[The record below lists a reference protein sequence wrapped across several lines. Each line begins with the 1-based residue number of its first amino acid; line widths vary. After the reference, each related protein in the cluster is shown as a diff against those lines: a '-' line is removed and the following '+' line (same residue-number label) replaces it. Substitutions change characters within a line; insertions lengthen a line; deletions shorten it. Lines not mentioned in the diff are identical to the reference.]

1 MASRHKPVVPD
12 ELLDRLLGGSDA
24 LEAFQS
30 GDLVQDLKKALAE
43 RILNAELDQH
53 LDDEDEQSSGNHRNG
68 HSRKRVLTDDGRME
82 LSIPR
87 DRQGRFDPKLV
98 EKHCRRLPGF
108 DDKVISMYARG
119 MSAREIQ
126 GHVREL
132 YGIKVS
138 PELISKVTDAVLDE
152 LAAWQSRP
160 LESVYAIVYFDAV
173 RVKIR
178 DEGLVKNKAVYL
190 AIGYTCDGYKQIL
203 GMWVEQTEGAKFWL
217 SVMNDLKARGLKDI
231 LIAVVDGLS
240 GFPEAIETAYPRTLV
255 QTCIVHLIR
264 NSMAYGSWKER
275 KLSAAALK
283 AIYQAENAGAALA
296 VLAALAAF
304 EAGEWG
310 RKYPAIARSWR
321 RQWEQVIPFFAFSAP
336 IRRVI
341 YTTNAVES
349 LNSTVRRAVRS
360 KGHFAHDD
368 AAKKLIY
375 PALRGVAAK
384 WKRPPQF
391 WWQVK
396 GEFAIRFEERF
407 RMVQG

>member
-1 MASRHKPVVPD
+1 
-12 ELLDRLLGGSDA
+12 
-24 LEAFQS
+24 
-30 GDLVQDLKKALAE
+30 
-43 RILNAELDQH
+43 
-53 LDDEDEQSSGNHRNG
+53 
-68 HSRKRVLTDDGRME
+68 
-82 LSIPR
+82 
-87 DRQGRFDPKLV
+87 
-98 EKHCRRLPGF
+98 
-108 DDKVISMYARG
+108 MYARG
-119 MSAREIQ
+119 MSTREIQ

-132 YGIKVS
+132 YGIEVS
-138 PELISKVTDAVLDE
+138 PKLISKVTDAVLDE

-190 AIGYTCDGYKQIL
+190 TIGYTCDGYKQIL
-203 GMWVEQTEGAKFWL
+203 GMWIEQTEGAKFWL
-217 SVMNDLKARGLKDI
+217 SVMNDLKARGLEDI
-231 LIAVVDGLS
+231 LIAVVGGLG
-240 GFPEAIETAYPRTLV
+240 GFPEASETAYPRTLV

-275 KLSAAALK
+275 KRIAAALK
-283 AIYQAENAGAALA
+283 AIYQAENADAALA
-296 VLAALAAF
+296 TLEAF
-304 EAGEWG
+304 ETGEWG
-310 RKYPAIARSWR
+310 RKYPGIAKSWR

-360 KGHFAHDD
+360 KGHFPHDD

-375 PALRGVAAK
+375 LALRGVAVK

>member
-1 MASRHKPVVPD
+1 MASRRKPAVSD
-12 ELLDRLLGGSDA
+12 ELLDQLLDGTDA

-43 RILNAELDQH
+43 RILNAELDHH
-53 LDDEDEQSSGNHRNG
+53 LDHEEEQASGNHRNG
-68 HSRKRVLTDDGRME
+68 HSRKRVLTDDGRLD

-87 DRQGRFDPKLV
+87 DRQGRFDPKLI

-119 MSAREIQ
+119 MSTREIQ

-132 YGIKVS
+132 YGIEVS

-178 DEGLVKNKAVYL
+178 DEGLVRNKAVYL
-190 AIGYTCDGYKQIL
+190 AIGYTCDGFKQIL
-203 GMWVEQTEGAKFWL
+203 GLWIEQTEGAKFWL
-217 SVMNDLKARGLKDI
+217 SVMNDLKARGLADI

-240 GFPEAIETAYPRTLV
+240 GFPEAIETAYPQTLV

-275 KLSAAALK
+275 KRIAAALK
-283 AIYQAENAGAALA
+283 AIYQAENADAALA
-296 VLAALAAF
+296 ALEAF

-310 RKYPAIARSWR
+310 QKYPAIAKSWR
-321 RQWEQVIPFFAFSAP
+321 RQWGAGHPLLRLLGADPPGDLHHQ
-336 IRRVI
+336 RR
-341 YTTNAVES
+341 
-349 LNSTVRRAVRS
+349 
-360 KGHFAHDD
+360 
-368 AAKKLIY
+368 
-375 PALRGVAAK
+375 
-384 WKRPPQF
+384 
-391 WWQVK
+391 
-396 GEFAIRFEERF
+396 
-407 RMVQG
+407 

>member
-1 MASRHKPVVPD
+1 MANKRKPAVPD
-12 ELLDRLLGGSDA
+12 ELLDQLLEGTDA

-43 RILNAELDQH
+43 RILNAELDHH
-53 LDDEDEQSSGNHRNG
+53 LDHEEEQASGNHRNG
-68 HSRKRVLTDDGRME
+68 HSRKRVLTDDGRLD

-119 MSAREIQ
+119 MSTREIR

-132 YGIKVS
+132 YGVEVS
-138 PELISKVTDAVLDE
+138 PELVSKVTDAVLDE

-160 LESVYAIVYFDAV
+160 LEPTYAIVYFDAV
-173 RVKIR
+173 RVKVR
-178 DEGLVKNKAVYL
+178 DEGLVRNKAVYL
-190 AIGYTCDGYKQIL
+190 AIGCTCDGFKQIL
-203 GMWVEQTEGAKFWL
+203 GLWIEQTEGAKFWL
-217 SVMNDLKARGLKDI
+217 GVMND
-231 LIAVVDGLS
+231 
-240 GFPEAIETAYPRTLV
+240 
-255 QTCIVHLIR
+255 
-264 NSMAYGSWKER
+264 
-275 KLSAAALK
+275 LK
-283 AIYQAENAGAALA
+283 AIYQAENADAALA
-296 VLAALAAF
+296 ALEAF

-310 RKYPAIARSWR
+310 RKYPAIAKGWR

-336 IRRVI
+336 IRRAI

-360 KGHFAHDD
+360 KGHFPHDD
-368 AAKKLIY
+368 AARKLIY
-375 PALRGVAAK
+375 LALRGVAAK

-407 RMVQG
+407 TMAQG

>member
-138 PELISKVTDAVLDE
+138 PELISKVTTIAQHGQQFGPQFRRQIAVCKQFINESDGQKTQSGISLDE
-152 LAAWQSRP
+152 SG
-160 LESVYAIVYFDAV
+160 SI
-173 RVKIR
+173 
-178 DEGLVKNKAVYL
+178 
-190 AIGYTCDGYKQIL
+190 
-203 GMWVEQTEGAKFWL
+203 
-217 SVMNDLKARGLKDI
+217 DLT
-231 LIAVVDGLS
+231 
-240 GFPEAIETAYPRTLV
+240 FLV
-255 QTCIVHLIR
+255 QTH
-264 NSMAYGSWKER
+264 
-275 KLSAAALK
+275 
-283 AIYQAENAGAALA
+283 Q
-296 VLAALAAF
+296 
-304 EAGEWG
+304 
-310 RKYPAIARSWR
+310 R
-321 RQWEQVIPFFAFSAP
+321 R
-336 IRRVI
+336 
-341 YTTNAVES
+341 YCTNA
-349 LNSTVRRAVRS
+349 
-360 KGHFAHDD
+360 
-368 AAKKLIY
+368 
-375 PALRGVAAK
+375 
-384 WKRPPQF
+384 
-391 WWQVK
+391 
-396 GEFAIRFEERF
+396 
-407 RMVQG
+407 